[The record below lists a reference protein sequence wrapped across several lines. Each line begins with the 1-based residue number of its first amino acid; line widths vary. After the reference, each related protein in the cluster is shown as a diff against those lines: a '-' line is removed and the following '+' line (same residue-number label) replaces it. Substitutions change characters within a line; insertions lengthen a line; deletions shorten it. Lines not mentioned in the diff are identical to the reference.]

1 MITTERAIE
10 VIKNEAMCVSS
21 DCDRDCANC
30 RLVLDANE
38 ILEAFS
44 LAIKLMSNH
53 EPDKEK

>member
-21 DCDRDCANC
+21 DCDRDCAKC

-44 LAIKLMSNH
+44 LAIKLMSEH
-53 EPDKEK
+53 EADKEK